1 MLYTIR
7 MLLPNT
13 PQARIARY
21 VGLYIAIGI
30 VGIVST
36 IFVYGA
42 VSRTNN
48 NHLIDRAET
57 IAAGIDADSL
67 AQIVEQPDLKDQAY
81 TQKVLASAEYAALKT
96 KLSDIRLVNSD
107 ARFVYILT
115 VEPLDSKAVFI
126 ADSEPTD
133 SEDYSPFGQVYD
145 EASSIV
151 FDVFNSAKVGFEG
164 PLSDRWGTWI
174 TAYAPIVSS
183 QGSIVGLV
191 GIDVDARS
199 HIANAIAFALIP
211 MFVTLIIAF
220 FIAIVLYQRQREA
233 IYLEE
238 KAQFL
243 SIAAHEIRSP
253 LTGIRWA
260 SETLLAPGTQL
271 GAHERDM
278 VSRMYTSCVNLVYR
292 INNLLSVSALDTGNM
307 KTLNLEPLLL
317 RPFVQDIVQMLSL
330 SAQEHKVD
338 LIIDPSLVET
348 IEVMCDRDKMRYIIT
363 NLCTN
368 GIKYTKPHTSVRV
381 GYRTK
386 ADGTTCTLTVSD
398 EGNGIPVDERPHIF
412 DGYRR
417 LRDAVRSNQDG
428 TGLGLYLAKKLIELH
443 GGSISFETVVGK
455 GTTFFVELPILPIES
470 TDSTGNV

>member
-1 MLYTIR
+1 

-36 IFVYGA
+36 IFVYSA
-42 VSRTNN
+42 VSRVND
-48 NHLIDRAET
+48 NHLIDRVET
-57 IAAGIDADSL
+57 IAVGIDSDILSSL
-67 AQIVEQPDLKDQAY
+67 IVKKDLSDETFIESVLSSSEY
-81 TQKVLASAEYAALKT
+81 TNLKT
-96 KLSDIRLVNSD
+96 KITDIRVVNSD
-107 ARFVYILT
+107 AQFVYILT
-115 VEPLDSKAVFI
+115 VDPVSSKAVFI
-126 ADSEPTD
+126 VDSEPVD
-133 SEDYSPFGQVYD
+133 SDDYSPFGQVYD
-145 EASSIV
+145 EASDVI
-151 FDVFNSAKVGFEG
+151 FDAFNSAKVGFEG

-174 TAYAPIVSS
+174 TAYAPIISAD
-183 QGSIVGLV
+183 GIVLGLV
-191 GIDVDARS
+191 GIDVDART
-199 HIANAIAFALIP
+199 HIANAIAFSLIP

-220 FIAIVLYQRQREA
+220 FVAIVLYQRQREA

-260 SETLLAPGTQL
+260 SETLLATGTQL
-271 GAHERDM
+271 GTHERDM

-317 RPFVQDIVQMLSL
+317 RPFIQDIVQMLSL
-330 SAQEHKVD
+330 SAQEHRVD
-338 LIIDPSLVET
+338 LIIDASLGETVE
-348 IEVMCDRDKMRYIIT
+348 VVCDRDKMRYIVT

-368 GIKYTKPHTSVRV
+368 ALKYTKSHTSVRI

-386 ADGTTCTLTVSD
+386 PGASTCMLTVSD
-398 EGNGIPVDERPHIF
+398 EGNGIPVDEREHVF

-417 LRDAVRSNQDG
+417 LRDAIRSNQDG

-443 GGSISFETVVGK
+443 GGTITFDTVVGK
-455 GTTFFVELPILPIES
+455 GTTFFIELPIVSVEAVS
-470 TDSTGNV
+470 